1 MFKKHKDIFLFFVF
15 TLFLTL
21 TASAQGAI
29 SGKFER
35 EVEDSHSN
43 QITKG
48 EFFYESPKKMTA
60 KVSEP
65 VNQLMFITENIMTI
79 YYPAENRAFRIKS
92 EDPIALPFAQ
102 FFMLAVEEDYGLEE
116 MGYTLTKHEIKG
128 DTLYTYW
135 DPQPKY
141 KKLLGV
147 FILGETDRGI
157 VYTEAKTPDG
167 NPKVRSFYAK
177 HIKQGNSYLPAEIY
191 SEFYHESGGTT
202 KEHLRFY
209 DLKLDIV
216 TPEWIQEFELPD
228 SVSLK
233 EVEW

>member
-1 MFKKHKDIFLFFVF
+1 MFKTHKDIFLFFVF
-15 TLFLTL
+15 ALFAVLTS
-21 TASAQGAI
+21 SAQGAI

-48 EFFYESPKKMTA
+48 EFFYEGPKKMTI

-65 VNQLMFITENIMTI
+65 VNQLMFIFGNIMTI
-79 YYPAENRAFRIKS
+79 YYPGENRAFRISAKH
-92 EDPIALPFAQ
+92 PIALPFAQ
-102 FFMLAVEEDYGLEE
+102 LFAGALNEDYGLGE

-141 KKLLGV
+141 KKLLGI
-147 FILGETDRGI
+147 FILGETENRI

-167 NPKVRSFYAK
+167 KPKAKSFYAK
-177 HIKQGNSYLPAEIY
+177 HIRYGNSYLPTEIY
-191 SEFYHESGGTT
+191 SEYYDKSEIT
-202 KEHLRFY
+202 KEHLRF
-209 DLKLDIV
+209 DGFKLEIV
-216 TPEWIQEFELPD
+216 TPEWIQKFELPD
-228 SVSLK
+228 SVRLT